1 MGIGERLFVNN
12 CAQCHGSDAR
22 GSKGFPNLT
31 DRTGWGAAA
40 STTIKKTI
48 TEGRKGM
55 MPPMAA
61 AVGSPTT
68 CATWPTTC

>member
-1 MGIGERLFVNN
+1 MAIGERLFMNN

-31 DRTGWGAAA
+31 DKDWLGGGTPDIIKNTIVKGRTGN
-40 STTIKKTI
+40 
-48 TEGRKGM
+48 

-61 AVGSPTT
+61 ALGAPKT
-68 CATWPTTC
+68 